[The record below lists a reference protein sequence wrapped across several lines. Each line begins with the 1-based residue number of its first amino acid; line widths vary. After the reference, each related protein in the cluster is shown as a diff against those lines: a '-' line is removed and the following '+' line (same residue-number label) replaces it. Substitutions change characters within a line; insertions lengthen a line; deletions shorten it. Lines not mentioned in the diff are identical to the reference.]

1 MKNQLPAPAV
11 ETGEFGL
18 QLRDIDEMWRFANM
32 VSESGLAPKSL
43 SNPKQIIVALQ
54 HGMEVGLKPL
64 QALNSIAVING
75 KPSIYGDA
83 GTALVMASGLLERKD
98 EEVRGEGDKR
108 TATCV
113 LWRKGIEQPFVGS
126 FSVAQAKQAKLWGKA
141 GPWQQYPERM
151 LMWRARTY
159 AYRDGFADCLCGLTF
174 YEESRDIEPA
184 REVKDEGR
192 AVDIDA
198 ILEPKKSGTVTGI
211 PDVTETVTI
220 DYNDGESVEGEDT
233 QATPTTIE
241 EIDF

>member
-1 MKNQLPAPAV
+1 MSNAPVTVNA
-11 ETGEFGL
+11 GEFGL
-18 QLRDIDEMWRFANM
+18 QLQNLNEMFEFARM
-32 VSESGLAPKSL
+32 VAASNLAPKSL
-43 SNPKQIIVALQ
+43 SRPEQIMVAIQ
-54 HGMEVGLKPL
+54 HGLEVGLKPL

-98 EEVRGEGDKR
+98 EEVRGEGDER

-198 ILEPKKSGTVTGI
+198 ILDPKKSDTVTSI

-220 DYNDGESVEGEDT
+220 DYDDGESVEGEDT
-233 QATPTTIE
+233 QVTPTTVE